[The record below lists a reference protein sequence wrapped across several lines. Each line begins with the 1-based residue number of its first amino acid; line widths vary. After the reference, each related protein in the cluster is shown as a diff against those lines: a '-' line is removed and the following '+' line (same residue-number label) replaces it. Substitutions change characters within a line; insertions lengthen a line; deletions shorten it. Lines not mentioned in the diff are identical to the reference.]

1 MFGLISA
8 GISAIAGGLSAVG
21 SAIGAACSAVGGA
34 VISAGRVAVDALS
47 RGLPMFEKICDVAL
61 TVGKGLGIFPPEGKD
76 VDMYELGMRTERAV
90 EGGVTSEQFDSNQA
104 YIEHLREKIDL
115 SKADKENLENE
126 NESLQT
132 EKADLE
138 SQLDSANGEKASLS
152 RKLKRIAPIDVDA
165 VITPDEVND
174 TKLGIGES
182 GWRLEL
188 NGLKYKSDLIGQL
201 GTIWITNNA
210 KQLLPQQLIT
220 GLAYYLGIRELEAGL
235 IRQGPGAPASQLDT
249 ILKFK
254 PTILIAIPSF
264 LIKIIAEP
272 LMPLMLVIL
281 MCMEV

>member
-115 SKADKENLENE
+115 SKADKENLENLSDDDKLKYAGIGSAMAFATI
-126 NESLQT
+126 NEKYDIEIPDTFWTTGANLGIEPEQFKPMLDVFETAKVTPDIEGFQKGELSSELQREIYDLIDERLIEVLGNETT
-132 EKADLE
+132 EKF
-138 SQLDSANGEKASLS
+138 LS
-152 RKLKRIAPIDVDA
+152 
-165 VITPDEVND
+165 
-174 TKLGIGES
+174 
-182 GWRLEL
+182 
-188 NGLKYKSDLIGQL
+188 
-201 GTIWITNNA
+201 
-210 KQLLPQQLIT
+210 
-220 GLAYYLGIRELEAGL
+220 
-235 IRQGPGAPASQLDT
+235 
-249 ILKFK
+249 
-254 PTILIAIPSF
+254 
-264 LIKIIAEP
+264 
-272 LMPLMLVIL
+272 
-281 MCMEV
+281 